1 MSDIWVLIVITLPL
15 IGLVAGAVIQV
26 ARRSDLTTPRRIGWI
41 LALVLI
47 PVFGLAFYI
56 VARPPRA
63 EQVGGPTDVSNA
75 EAIVILAE
83 RRQRGKLTDTEYQ
96 DELAGIASIVSIV

>member
-15 IGLVAGAVIQV
+15 IGLVVGAVIEV

-41 LALVLI
+41 LALVLV

-56 VARPPRA
+56 VVRPPRA
-63 EQVGGPTDVSNA
+63 EQVGGPTDISNA

-83 RRQRGKLTDTEYQ
+83 RRQRGELTDTEYQ
-96 DELAGIASIVSIV
+96 DELTGIASIV